1 MENKRYKRAFYSP
14 LLLLKERDSRMFK
27 VNNSDWYLRFTEP
40 YSDMLKRSDGT
51 YTLGVTDNN
60 LKTIFLSDRLSG
72 YMLDKVVCH
81 ELCHVYAF
89 ENDCNFDIQTEEII
103 ADFMSLFGRD
113 IIYMLDDLMKILK
126 KVA

>member
-1 MENKRYKRAFYSP
+1 
-14 LLLLKERDSRMFK
+14 MFK
-27 VNNSDWYLRFTEP
+27 VNNSEWKILFIEPQTEVLR
-40 YSDMLKRSDGT
+40 RSDGS
-51 YTLGVTDNN
+51 YTPGVTDNN

-72 YMLDKVVCH
+72 YMLDKVLCH

-89 ENDCNFDIQTEEII
+89 ENNCNFDIQTEEII

-113 IIYMLDDLMKILK
+113 IIYMLDDLMLILK